1 VVDGK
6 DGFTAKDAAVKGLD
20 VFHRSK
26 DGVITPDSLTF
37 KATERNLA
45 GTITYTSKIYFR
57 FSH

>member
-1 VVDGK
+1 MVDGK

-26 DGVITPDSLTF
+26 DGVITPDLLTF

-45 GTITYTSKIYFR
+45 GTITYT
-57 FSH
+57 